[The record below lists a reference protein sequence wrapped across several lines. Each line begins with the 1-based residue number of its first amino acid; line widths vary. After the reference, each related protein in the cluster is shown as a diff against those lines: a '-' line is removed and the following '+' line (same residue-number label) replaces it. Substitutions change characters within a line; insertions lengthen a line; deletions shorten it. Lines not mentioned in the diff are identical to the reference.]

1 MTTVDYNLNWAY
13 LPITETIYID
23 FETDIS
29 ISYGDIHLN
38 ILQMSEVTVS
48 RSNVTPTSNLNGK
61 HLHTT
66 EIIYVKFGKDRLITS
81 A

>member
-13 LPITETIYID
+13 LPITETIYIE

-48 RSNVTPTSNLNGK
+48 RSNVNGTSNLDRT
-61 HLHTT
+61 HLHIT
-66 EIIYVKFGKDRLITS
+66 ETIHMKFEKEKHIRS